1 MPGPRTN
8 TEQTNSAPTQR
19 SRAARGSIFARLFYL
34 VAGIGIP
41 LAILAA
47 ILSWLYADAEK
58 RIIEATRNDV
68 AANAIH
74 IIDGEVARRIAVLS
88 TLAGN
93 LSEGT
98 PDPAQFHRLATKI
111 AQQIGEGVVLLDRSG
126 QQLMST
132 RVAFGETLPVSANM
146 AELLPVFET
155 GKPYTSNILLGTVA
169 RQHFVVVAVPVIRN
183 GETVQALVMAIM
195 PSVFEI
201 ALKEAGVPPDWIA
214 AVIDRN
220 GDFIGRSRT
229 PEVFIG
235 KPARPELIKVAKSRQ
250 RSGNF
255 ANVTHEGV
263 EVESS
268 FRRSMLSDWTVVI
281 AVPTKILFAP
291 LYEKWWLIAGSGI
304 ATVLLSLLLAAFAGR
319 KISTPVFALQDHAR
333 ALAQGERFQW
343 TPRGVSEID
352 DVGKALEQA
361 DASIREREMALR
373 ESEASKA
380 SVISTALDCILT
392 IDEAGNIVDF
402 NPAAEMTFGHT
413 RDAVLGRP
421 LAEVII
427 PRHYREAHSAGLA
440 RHLATGESRVLGKRL
455 ELEALRADGTVFPVE
470 LSIVRS
476 QLGERI
482 FFTGH
487 IRDISDRKLAEKT
500 IQEKLQQHIEEREK
514 AEDQLRQMQKME
526 AVGQLTGG
534 IAHDFNNMLAVIL
547 GSLKLFEK
555 RQERGDA
562 DAGKFIKNAIEGAE
576 RAATLTRRL
585 LAFSRQQA
593 LSPQVLDGSRL
604 VSGMSE
610 FLRRAIPENIE
621 IESVLAGGLWKICA
635 DQSELENA
643 ILNLSLNARDAMA
656 EGGKITIETAN
667 TWLDDSYASE
677 HPDVKAGQY
686 VMIAVTDNGVGMA
699 PNVAARAFDPF
710 FTTKPT
716 GKGTGLGLSQV
727 YGFIKQS
734 GGHIK
739 IYSEVGHGTA
749 IKIYLPRHI
758 GENEQPV
765 LESIKPVVHAAAN
778 EKILLV
784 EDDDRVRHLTAEML
798 EELGYR
804 VLAAANSAEA
814 LALLDQNSD
823 VDLLFT
829 DIVMPGINGRQLA
842 DEALKRRPALN
853 VLFATGY
860 TRNAIVHNG
869 ILDVGVNVILKPYT
883 MDALAAKLASVLR
896 GQ

>member
-1 MPGPRTN
+1 MPGPPTS
-8 TEQTNSAPTQR
+8 TEQNELATTSGRPAVR
-19 SRAARGSIFARLFYL
+19 SSIFARLFYL
-34 VAGIGIP
+34 TAGIGIP
-41 LAILAA
+41 LAVLAA

-58 RIIEATRNDV
+58 RIIEATRDEV
-68 AANAIH
+68 AESAIH
-74 IIDGEVARRIAVLS
+74 IMDGEVSRRIAALGA
-88 TLAGN
+88 LAAQ

-98 PDPAQFHRLATKI
+98 PDPAQFHRLATI
-111 AQQIGEGVVLLDRSG
+111 VGRQIGEGIVLLDRSG

-132 RVAFGETLPVSANM
+132 RVAFGTPLPLSANIR
-146 AELLPVFET
+146 EFLPVFET
-155 GKPYTSNILLGTVA
+155 GKPYTSNIVLGTLT
-169 RQHFVVVAVPVIRN
+169 RQHFVIVAVPVMRD
-183 GETVQALVMAIM
+183 GQAVQALVMAVM
-195 PSVFEI
+195 PSVFET

-235 KPARPELIKVAKSRQ
+235 KPARPELIKVAKSKQ

-291 LYEKWWLIAGSGI
+291 LYEKWWLIGGSGI

-319 KISTPVFALQDHAR
+319 RISAPVFALQDHAR
-333 ALAQGERFQW
+333 ALALGERFQW
-343 TPRGVSEID
+343 TPRGISEID
-352 DVGKALEQA
+352 DVGKALERA
-361 DASIREREMALR
+361 DISIREREMALR

-421 LAEVII
+421 LSEVII
-427 PRHYREAHSAGLA
+427 PQQYREAHATGLA

-455 ELEALRADGTVFPVE
+455 ELEALRADGTIFPVE

-476 QLGERI
+476 QRGERI

-500 IQEKLQQHIEEREK
+500 IQEKLQQHIDEREK

-593 LSPQVLDGSRL
+593 LSPQVVDGSRL

-635 DQSELENA
+635 DPSELENA
-643 ILNLSLNARDAMA
+643 ILNLALNARDAMA

-667 TWLDDSYASE
+667 AWLDDAYAAD

-739 IYSEVGHGTA
+739 IYSEVGHGSA
-749 IKIYLPRHI
+749 IKIYLPRFI
-758 GENEQPV
+758 GENEQPA
-765 LESIKPVVHAAAN
+765 LESIKPVAHTAAN

-784 EDDDRVRHLTAEML
+784 EDDDRVRHLTGEML

-842 DEALKRRPALN
+842 DEALKRRPALK

>member
-1 MPGPRTN
+1 MPGPPTS
-8 TEQTNSAPTQR
+8 TEQNELATTSGRPAVR
-19 SRAARGSIFARLFYL
+19 SSIFARLFYL
-34 VAGIGIP
+34 TAGIGIP
-41 LAILAA
+41 LAVLAA

-58 RIIEATRNDV
+58 RIIEATRDEV
-68 AANAIH
+68 AESAIH
-74 IIDGEVARRIAVLS
+74 IMDGEVSRRIAALGA
-88 TLAGN
+88 LAAQ

-98 PDPAQFHRLATKI
+98 PDPAQFHRLATI
-111 AQQIGEGVVLLDRSG
+111 VGRQIGEGIVLLDRSG

-132 RVAFGETLPVSANM
+132 RVAFGTPLPLSANIR
-146 AELLPVFET
+146 EFLPVFET
-155 GKPYTSNILLGTVA
+155 GKPYTSNIVLGTLT
-169 RQHFVVVAVPVIRN
+169 RQHFVIVAVPVMRD
-183 GETVQALVMAIM
+183 GQAVQALVAVM
-195 PSVFEI
+195 PSVFET

-235 KPARPELIKVAKSRQ
+235 KPARPELIKVAKSKQ

-291 LYEKWWLIAGSGI
+291 LYEKWWLIGGSGI

-319 KISTPVFALQDHAR
+319 RISAPVFALQDHAR
-333 ALAQGERFQW
+333 ALALGERFQW
-343 TPRGVSEID
+343 TPRGISEID
-352 DVGKALEQA
+352 DVGKALERA
-361 DASIREREMALR
+361 DISIREREMALR

-421 LAEVII
+421 LSEVII
-427 PRHYREAHSAGLA
+427 PQQYREAHATGLA

-455 ELEALRADGTVFPVE
+455 ELEALRADGTIFPVE

-476 QLGERI
+476 QRGERI

-500 IQEKLQQHIEEREK
+500 IQEKLQQHIDEREK

-593 LSPQVLDGSRL
+593 LSPQVVDGSRL

-635 DQSELENA
+635 DPSELENA
-643 ILNLSLNARDAMA
+643 ILNLALNARDAMP

-667 TWLDDSYASE
+667 AWLDDAYATD

-739 IYSEVGHGTA
+739 IYSEVGHGSA
-749 IKIYLPRHI
+749 IKIYLPRFI
-758 GENEQPV
+758 GENEQPA
-765 LESIKPVVHAAAN
+765 LESIKPVAHTAAN

-784 EDDDRVRHLTAEML
+784 EDDDRVRNLTAEML
-798 EELGYR
+798 QEFGYR
-804 VLAAANSAEA
+804 VLTAANSAEA
-814 LALLDQNSD
+814 LALLDQNGD

-842 DEALKRRPALN
+842 DEALKRRPALK

>member
-1 MPGPRTN
+1 MPGPPTN
-8 TEQTNSAPTQR
+8 TEQNELATTSGRPAVR
-19 SRAARGSIFARLFYL
+19 SSIFARLFYL
-34 VAGIGIP
+34 TAGIGIP
-41 LAILAA
+41 LAVLAA
-47 ILSWLYADAEK
+47 VLSWLYADAEK
-58 RIIEATRNDV
+58 RIIEATRDEV
-68 AANAIH
+68 AESAIH
-74 IIDGEVARRIAVLS
+74 IMDGEVSRRIAALGA
-88 TLAGN
+88 LAAQ

-98 PDPAQFHRLATKI
+98 PDPAQFHRLATI
-111 AQQIGEGVVLLDRSG
+111 VGRQIGEGIVLLDRSG

-132 RVAFGETLPVSANM
+132 RVAFGTPLPLSANIR
-146 AELLPVFET
+146 EFLPVFET
-155 GKPYTSNILLGTVA
+155 GKPYTSNIVLGTLT
-169 RQHFVVVAVPVIRN
+169 RQHFVIVAVPVMRD
-183 GETVQALVMAIM
+183 GQAAQALVMAVM
-195 PSVFEI
+195 PSVFET

-235 KPARPELIKVAKSRQ
+235 KPARPELIKVAKSKQ

-291 LYEKWWLIAGSGI
+291 LYEKWWLIGGSGI

-319 KISTPVFALQDHAR
+319 RISAPVFALQDHAR
-333 ALAQGERFQW
+333 ALALGERFQW
-343 TPRGVSEID
+343 TPRGISEID
-352 DVGKALEQA
+352 DVGKALERA
-361 DASIREREMALR
+361 DISIREREMALR

-421 LAEVII
+421 LSEVII
-427 PRHYREAHSAGLA
+427 PQQYREAHATGLA

-455 ELEALRADGTVFPVE
+455 ELEALRADGTIFPVE

-476 QLGERI
+476 QRGERI

-500 IQEKLQQHIEEREK
+500 IQEKLQQHIDEREK

-593 LSPQVLDGSRL
+593 LSPQVVDGSRL

-635 DQSELENA
+635 DPSELENA
-643 ILNLSLNARDAMA
+643 ILNLALNARDAMA

-667 TWLDDSYASE
+667 AWLDDAYAAD

-739 IYSEVGHGTA
+739 IYSEVGHGSA
-749 IKIYLPRHI
+749 IKIYLPRFI

-804 VLAAANSAEA
+804 VMAAANSAEA
-814 LALLDQNSD
+814 LALLDQNGD

-842 DEALKRRPALN
+842 DEALKRRPALK